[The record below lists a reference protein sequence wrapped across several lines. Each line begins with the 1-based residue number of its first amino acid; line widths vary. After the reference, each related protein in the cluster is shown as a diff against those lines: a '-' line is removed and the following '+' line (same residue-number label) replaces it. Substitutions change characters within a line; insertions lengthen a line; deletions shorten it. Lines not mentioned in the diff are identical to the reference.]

1 MAKRILVVPDI
12 HGRSFW
18 REPVLK
24 YLGSVDRI
32 VFLGDYLDPYPD
44 EGLDITP
51 EQALHSLMDI
61 IKLKKEN
68 TEKVIL
74 LKGNHDQHYSSKAFH
89 NSSRASRCD
98 IQNYKKYNNVFNEH
112 KGLFQLAYLERTND
126 ITYVFSHAGL
136 TTYWINQVKLRE
148 KDL

>member
-32 VFLGDYLDPYPD
+32 VFLGDYLDPYTD

-68 TEKVIL
+68 TDKVIL
-74 LKGNHDQHYSSKAFH
+74 LKGNHDQQYSSKAFH

-98 IQNYKKYNNVFNEH
+98 IQNYKKNNNVFNEH
-112 KGLFQLAYLERTND
+112 KGLFQLAYLE
-126 ITYVFSHAGL
+126 
-136 TTYWINQVKLRE
+136 
-148 KDL
+148 